1 MFDYE
6 EKFKD
11 TDVDE
16 MFDRHRK
23 SFVLNKFYKKI
34 LEYDNELYDDFD
46 FIFQEKDY
54 QLLTEVRLQKHR
66 RIRFIVD
73 ELEKILKSIFKS
85 YEFRDDCL
93 ESELN

>member
-1 MFDYE
+1 MFEYE

-11 TDVDE
+11 TDDE
-16 MFDRHRK
+16 ELFLK
-23 SFVLNKFYKKI
+23 QLNSKVLNLMYKKI

-46 FIFQEKDY
+46 LILQDTNYE
-54 QLLTEVRLQKHR
+54 LLTEVRCQKHR

-73 ELEKILKSIFKS
+73 ELEKILKSIIKS

-93 ESELN
+93 ESEVN